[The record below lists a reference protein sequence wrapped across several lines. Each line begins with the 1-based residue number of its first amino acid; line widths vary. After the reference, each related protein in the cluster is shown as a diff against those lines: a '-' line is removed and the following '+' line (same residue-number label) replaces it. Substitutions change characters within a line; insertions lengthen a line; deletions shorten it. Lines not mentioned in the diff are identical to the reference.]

1 MNPAKGTLQKDGVI
15 VTKSKDI
22 GRLFG
27 KSRFG
32 MMQPKNQ
39 LYLDFIEAC
48 FLVEENKLV
57 VYTEGEQIRWEDL
70 VTVAAINQETF
81 ETHYLIYRDLR
92 RRGHQLTLLKNNES
106 FTFFTKNQQ
115 EPDQPPAFIA
125 CFSER
130 ELCTISN
137 LSSLIEQS
145 KQENSFCWL
154 AIADEEGDITYYDLN
169 NHPLTGI
176 QKPTSFNKTTGILL
190 RDRVL
195 IFNESMAKQL
205 YKKEFF
211 GKLFGDGLQISL
223 VEALYLAK
231 NKYLSVQTP
240 KKEMVSEKRLKTIIA
255 QFQNDIDRRFIVYCD
270 LKNNGL
276 IVKTGFKFGNHF
288 RAYTKHPD
296 ETHAEYLVHAVS
308 SSYSL
313 GWAEVSRAIRLAH
326 SVNKIFLF
334 ACIDDQQ
341 NVSYLS
347 FKRIRP

>member
-1 MNPAKGTLQKDGVI
+1 MNPATGTLKQDGI
-15 VTKSKDI
+15 LITKSKDI
-22 GRLFG
+22 DRVFG

-32 MMQPKNQ
+32 SMQTKNQ
-39 LYLDFIEAC
+39 LHLDFIEAC

-57 VYTEGEQIRWEDL
+57 VYREGEKICWEDL
-70 VTVAAINQETF
+70 ITVAATNQETF
-81 ETHYLIYRDLR
+81 ETRYLIYRDLR
-92 RRGHQLTLLKNNES
+92 RRGHQLTLLKNHEF

-115 EPDQPPAFIA
+115 EPDRPSAFIA

-130 ELCTISN
+130 ELCTIKN
-137 LSSLIEQS
+137 LSALIEQS
-145 KQENSFCWL
+145 KQENALCWL
-154 AIADEEGDITYYDLN
+154 AITDEEGDITYYDLN
-169 NHPLTGI
+169 SHPLTGV
-176 QKPTSFNKTTGILL
+176 QHPSSFKKSKGILL

-195 IFNESMAKQL
+195 IFNESVAVML
-205 YKKEFF
+205 HKKEFF
-211 GKLFGDGLQISL
+211 GKTFGKGLQISL
-223 VEALYLAK
+223 VEALYLVK
-231 NKYLSVQTP
+231 KKYLSIYTP
-240 KKEMVSEKRLKTIIA
+240 KEEKIPEKKLETIIA
-255 QFQNDIDRRFIVYCD
+255 QYQTDIKQRFIVYCD
-270 LKNNGL
+270 LKKNGL

-326 SVNKIFLF
+326 SVKKIFLF
-334 ACIDDQQ
+334 ASIDNQK

>member
-1 MNPAKGTLQKDGVI
+1 MKPAAGSLQQDGVL

-22 GRLFG
+22 GRVFG

-32 MMQPKNQ
+32 SMQSKNH
-39 LYLDFIEAC
+39 LHLDFIEAC
-48 FLVEENKLV
+48 FLVEENKLI
-57 VYTEGEQIRWEDL
+57 VYNEGERICWEDL
-70 VTVAAINQETF
+70 ISVAAVNQQTF
-81 ETHYLIYRDLR
+81 ETNYLIYRDLR
-92 RRGHQLTLLKNNES
+92 RRGHQLKLLKDHEL

-115 EPDQPPAFIA
+115 EPDQPAAFIA

-130 ELCTISN
+130 ELCTIN
-137 LSSLIEQS
+137 LLSTLLNHTNQEKSL
-145 KQENSFCWL
+145 CWL

-169 NHPLTGI
+169 SHPLTGI
-176 QKPTSFNKTTGILL
+176 QKPMSFNKSTGILL

-195 IFNESMAKQL
+195 IFNESIAQTL
-205 YKKEFF
+205 YEKEFF
-211 GKLFGDGLQISL
+211 GKTFGKGLQISL
-223 VEALYLAK
+223 VEALYLVK
-231 NKYLSVQTP
+231 NNFLSIHTS
-240 KKEMVSEKRLKTIIA
+240 KERKISEKKLETIIEHH
-255 QFQNDIDRRFIVYCD
+255 QNDINQRFIVYCD
-270 LKNNGL
+270 LKKRGL

-296 ETHAEYLVHAVS
+296 NTHAEYLIHAVS

-334 ACIDDQQ
+334 ASIYKEK
-341 NVSYLS
+341 NVSYLA

>member
-1 MNPAKGTLQKDGVI
+1 
-15 VTKSKDI
+15 
-22 GRLFG
+22 
-27 KSRFG
+27 
-32 MMQPKNQ
+32 
-39 LYLDFIEAC
+39 
-48 FLVEENKLV
+48 
-57 VYTEGEQIRWEDL
+57 
-70 VTVAAINQETF
+70 
-81 ETHYLIYRDLR
+81 LR
-92 RRGHQLTLLKNNES
+92 RRGHQLTLLKNHNF

-115 EPDQPPAFIA
+115 EPDQPSAFIA

-130 ELCTISN
+130 ELCTINN
-137 LSSLIEQS
+137 LSALIEQS
-145 KQENSFCWL
+145 KQKNSLCWL

-195 IFNESMAKQL
+195 IFNELMAKQL
-205 YKKEFF
+205 HQQEFF
-211 GKLFGDGLQISL
+211 GKLFGNGLQISL
-223 VEALYLAK
+223 VEALYLVK
-231 NKYLSVQTP
+231 NKYLTVQTP
-240 KKEMVSEKRLKTIIA
+240 KKEKVTEKKLKTIIE

-296 ETHAEYLVHAVS
+296 QTHAEYLVHAVS

-334 ACIDDQQ
+334 ARIDDQQ